1 MKKLTGFE
9 LTKALET
16 MGERDDLSFD
26 VELEVETVSETEA
39 KGHLNFMNVG
49 WTYELNENVLF
60 LNLDDAEAHWD
71 GVMDATPEQLLEWED
86 DVQTTMEGLI
96 EIGTVVSVK

>member
-9 LTKALET
+9 LTKALKAME
-16 MGERDDLSFD
+16 EREDLSFD

-39 KGHLNFMNVG
+39 KGHIHFMNVG
-49 WTYELNENVLF
+49 WTYELKENVLF

-86 DVQTTMEGLI
+86 EAQTTMEGLI